1 MLGENKSLRKQVA
14 TRVVPPSKLLAQQ
27 NPLEFIPVAPPQ
39 PEATRQRK
47 LDSGTQTSFPKAL
60 YGKRWRG
67 GAGGRFA
74 GGGEGASY
82 NILTPHMG
90 IPSPAPVTR

>member
-14 TRVVPPSKLLAQQ
+14 TRVVPPSKLLAHQ

-47 LDSGTQTSFPKAL
+47 LDSGTQTSFPKAF
-60 YGKRWRG
+60 YGKSLRG
-67 GAGGRFA
+67 GGGKVC
-74 GGGEGASY
+74 GGGEGESY